1 MVYNIYNSSI
11 GTLLDVFC
19 KIEQLVS
26 SPLVHYG
33 WRSQV
38 RVLLLLLI
46 YKTNDIEMIKG
57 DIEIRCNDCSTSF
70 FIPVFNI
77 LIADDAMT
85 EVKKI
90 MAKEGWLYKNMS
102 ECYCRNCR
110 KKFD

>member
-1 MVYNIYNSSI
+1 MKVEVCGFESCY
-11 GTLLDVFC
+11 
-19 KIEQLVS
+19 
-26 SPLVHYG
+26 
-33 WRSQV
+33 
-38 RVLLLLLI
+38 RVK

-70 FIPVFNI
+70 FVPIFNI

-90 MAKEGWLYKNMS
+90 MSKEGWLYKNMS

-110 KKFD
+110 KKFE

>member
-1 MVYNIYNSSI
+1 M
-11 GTLLDVFC
+11 
-19 KIEQLVS
+19 KIEVS
-26 SPLVHYG
+26 GFESCY
-33 WRSQV
+33 QV
-38 RVLLLLLI
+38 K

-70 FIPVFNI
+70 FISVFNI

-110 KKFD
+110 KKFE

>member
-1 MVYNIYNSSI
+1 MKVEVCGFDPCY
-11 GTLLDVFC
+11 
-19 KIEQLVS
+19 
-26 SPLVHYG
+26 
-33 WRSQV
+33 QV
-38 RVLLLLLI
+38 K